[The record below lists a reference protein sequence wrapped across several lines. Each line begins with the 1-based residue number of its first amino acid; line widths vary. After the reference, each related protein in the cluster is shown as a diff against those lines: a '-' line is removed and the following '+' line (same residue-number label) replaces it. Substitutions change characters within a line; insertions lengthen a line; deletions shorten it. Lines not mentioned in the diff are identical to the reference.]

1 MRLFHYDIKHVRLN
15 GVIDLGNLSEREI
28 ALINKVIGFVAE
40 QGLTDG
46 RYRNLAR
53 IIESN
58 MMKMMMNQNIH

>member
-58 MMKMMMNQNIH
+58 MMKMMMNQNIY